1 MARPRRD
8 DESVLLNR
16 IASTLERRRSL
27 DPWTLAEIAPAARL
41 SPAGLLKRFGS
52 RQGILLALSRRW
64 FDSIPDG
71 PQGRASG
78 DELRSWVEQRFSP
91 SGPDRVAQGL
101 INLLDDLTDERLRE
115 LLAEGWSKEIGYVA
129 SLLDLTELP
138 RLGDPHRGARL
149 LFDAL
154 NGAMLRRA
162 TEADAPEPVQILDE
176 LLEVWS

>member
-1 MARPRRD
+1 M
-8 DESVLLNR
+8 
-16 IASTLERRRSL
+16 
-27 DPWTLAEIAPAARL
+27 
-41 SPAGLLKRFGS
+41 
-52 RQGILLALSRRW
+52 
-64 FDSIPDG
+64 
-71 PQGRASG
+71 
-78 DELRSWVEQRFSP
+78 
-91 SGPDRVAQGL
+91 AQGL